1 MKKRSIMNL
10 SLLVIMVMLI
20 SSIEIFAANQIRLV
34 LDGQDVTTLATPI
47 VQNGRTLVPIRFI
60 AEELGAKVDWNNKD
74 KIVTIERAGNSIILK
89 IDSHLVQY
97 QGKEKSCSLVDMP
110 PQIINSR
117 TFVPLR
123 LVSNALGIGVNWD
136 ADNRTVSIDSN
147 KKVDTLAFYD
157 VKISSV
163 KSGQIIKG
171 KTDLQISLPNNSIKN
186 AAEIKYLLLDPKTA
200 KGFVVAKGSNLTA
213 KYNWL
218 PNLQESGERVLVAA
232 IYDNKGNFIAGDA
245 NLVNVDVDP
254 KVLLTG
260 IQQDEIVDHTIF
272 LGADINFVTSYV
284 KYEITNLDTGKK
296 IVTTESDPKGVY
308 TWSPMVHESG
318 RYSFR
323 VIAYDSNDK
332 AYSSEII
339 TAEVEIP
346 HKLSLTGVSNGQT
359 IDKPIT
365 LSTSRNFYVDETEY
379 ILKDINTGREES
391 LKKFGY
397 GSYRWFPKIEYSGSK
412 VLFVRVKD
420 TKGIIHE
427 SEGINVNIVGI
438 PKLILEGVG
447 PKQVLTKAVKLNITS
462 NVQFDSVDYI
472 LTRVNTGEKKIIASN
487 QSFSD
492 DCIYTPTKKDE
503 GNWSIKAIGS
513 YQGKNIESEEIPIR
527 VYLGEIY
534 TSKPII
540 EKDKFMGLAVGLA
553 KNSWKKTGMSAAL
566 QTAQA
571 ILETG
576 WGQSVPVDKYSGQLS
591 LNLFGIK
598 GEGTAG
604 SVISN
609 TSEEYQGQLY
619 RVDDK
624 FRAYSNVEE
633 SWSDHKDFL
642 LKKER
647 YQPFRDVMYDYIQG
661 AWALKRSGY
670 ATDSQ
675 YPLKLMRIIKQ
686 YNLQE
691 LDKIG
696 I

>member
-1 MKKRSIMNL
+1 
-10 SLLVIMVMLI
+10 
-20 SSIEIFAANQIRLV
+20 
-34 LDGQDVTTLATPI
+34 
-47 VQNGRTLVPIRFI
+47 
-60 AEELGAKVDWNNKD
+60 
-74 KIVTIERAGNSIILK
+74 
-89 IDSHLVQY
+89 
-97 QGKEKSCSLVDMP
+97 
-110 PQIINSR
+110 
-117 TFVPLR
+117 
-123 LVSNALGIGVNWD
+123 
-136 ADNRTVSIDSN
+136 
-147 KKVDTLAFYD
+147 
-157 VKISSV
+157 
-163 KSGQIIKG
+163 
-171 KTDLQISLPNNSIKN
+171 
-186 AAEIKYLLLDPKTA
+186 
-200 KGFVVAKGSNLTA
+200 
-213 KYNWL
+213 
-218 PNLQESGERVLVAA
+218 
-232 IYDNKGNFIAGDA
+232 
-245 NLVNVDVDP
+245 
-254 KVLLTG
+254 
-260 IQQDEIVDHTIF
+260 
-272 LGADINFVTSYV
+272 
-284 KYEITNLDTGKK
+284 
-296 IVTTESDPKGVY
+296 
-308 TWSPMVHESG
+308 
-318 RYSFR
+318 
-323 VIAYDSNDK
+323 
-332 AYSSEII
+332 
-339 TAEVEIP
+339 
-346 HKLSLTGVSNGQT
+346 
-359 IDKPIT
+359 
-365 LSTSRNFYVDETEY
+365 
-379 ILKDINTGREES
+379 
-391 LKKFGY
+391 
-397 GSYRWFPKIEYSGSK
+397 
-412 VLFVRVKD
+412 
-420 TKGIIHE
+420 
-427 SEGINVNIVGI
+427 
-438 PKLILEGVG
+438 
-447 PKQVLTKAVKLNITS
+447 
-462 NVQFDSVDYI
+462 
-472 LTRVNTGEKKIIASN
+472 
-487 QSFSD
+487 
-492 DCIYTPTKKDE
+492 
-503 GNWSIKAIGS
+503 
-513 YQGKNIESEEIPIR
+513 IPIR